1 MGYAVGSS
9 LAFQHDEKTEM
20 DKDEM
25 AALAR
30 QHGPAELKALAEVAD
45 SRTAAPATRKR
56 ARLQL
61 EARLAQLKSMAADST
76 LSPDL
81 RRDAEDMLRK
91 FGPHAHH

>member
-1 MGYAVGSS
+1 M
-9 LAFQHDEKTEM
+9 AFQHDEKDEM

-30 QHGPAELKALAEVAD
+30 QHGPAALKALAEVAANP
-45 SRTAAPATRKR
+45 TAAPAARKR

-61 EARLAQLKSMAADST
+61 EARLVQLKSVAADST

>member
-1 MGYAVGSS
+1 
-9 LAFQHDEKTEM
+9 M
-20 DKDEM
+20 DKDEL

-30 QHGPAELKALAEVAD
+30 QHGPAALKALAEVAA
-45 SRTAAPATRKR
+45 SPTAAPATRKR

-61 EARLAQLKSMAADST
+61 EARLAQLKSVAADST

-91 FGPHAHH
+91 FGPHTHH

>member
-1 MGYAVGSS
+1 MN
-9 LAFQHDEKTEM
+9 
-20 DKDEM
+20 KDEM

-30 QHGPAELKALAEVAD
+30 QHGPAELKELAEIAD
-45 SRTAAPATRKR
+45 SRTSAPATRKR

-61 EARLAQLKSMAADST
+61 EARLAQLKIVAADSA

-81 RRDAEDMLRK
+81 RRHAEDMLRK